1 MPAAVTATEN
11 VRLAELAASLSLA
24 TDIGLGVAPEHGER
38 SALLTVALAEAAGFD
53 ESEARDAFYVALLKT
68 VGCTGDEDFGVR
80 VLGEESGNW
89 IAHMA
94 GGSPAEFLGAMIKNV
109 GRGDAFPRRVG
120 KVLRALGKGPSVP
133 TRAHCEVGRLLAQRL
148 GLSERVTRAITQVF
162 ERWDGRGRPNRLK
175 GEAIDRVV
183 RLVQLAADAQAAR
196 RLFGTDETVALVR
209 RRAGG
214 GYDPKLVEIF
224 SRCAKTL
231 FAALEVPSVHDAV
244 IEAEPGEPVRLSGDA
259 LDAAIETVGQYA
271 DMKSRYTRGHS
282 AGVAA
287 LAARAAERLAPA
299 DAVVVRR
306 AGHLH
311 DVGRAGVVLDVW
323 DKPGP
328 LTETEWERARMHS
341 YFTERVLAR
350 LDALAPVPELAALAH
365 ERLDGRG
372 YHRRLPASGVPEGA
386 RLLAAADAFHA
397 MTEPR
402 PHRAAMTPERA
413 AEALRAE
420 AAAGRFD
427 RDAVE
432 AVIGAAGQPAAA
444 PERRTRAA
452 GLTDR
457 EVEVVRLLA
466 RGLTNKEIASALDI
480 SVKTAGHHVQH
491 IFEKA
496 GVTTRAAAALFAMQ
510 NGLVNLGA

>member
-1 MPAAVTATEN
+1 MRRVATTES

-24 TDIGLGVAPEHGER
+24 TDIGLGVALEHGER
-38 SALLTVALAEAAGFD
+38 SAVLAVALAEAAGCD

-80 VLGEESGNW
+80 ALGEDSGNW

-94 GGSPAEFLGAMIKNV
+94 GGSPAEFLGAIIKNV
-109 GRGDAFPRRVG
+109 GRHDPLPRRVG
-120 KVLRALGKGPSVP
+120 KVLHALRKGPGMP

-148 GLSERVTRAITQVF
+148 GLSARVAEAMSQVF
-162 ERWDGRGRPNRLK
+162 ERWDGRGRPHRLK

-183 RLVQLAADAQAAR
+183 RVVQLASDAQAAR
-196 RLFGTDETVALVR
+196 RLFGTDETVALLR

-224 SRCAKTL
+224 SRRASKL
-231 FAALEVPSVHDAV
+231 FAGLEVSSVHDALV
-244 IEAEPGEPVRLSGDA
+244 AAEPGEPVRVAGPA
-259 LDAAIETVGQYA
+259 LDAAIETVGQYG
-271 DMKSRYTRGHS
+271 DMKSRFTRGHS
-282 AGVAA
+282 AGVAT
-287 LAARAAERLAPA
+287 LAGQAAERQGLA
-299 DAVVVRR
+299 DAAVVRR

-311 DVGRAGVVLDVW
+311 DIGRAGVVLDIW

-328 LTETEWERARMHS
+328 LTEAERERVRMHS

-350 LDALAPVPELAALAH
+350 LDTLAPVAALAALAH
-365 ERLDGRG
+365 ERLDGAG
-372 YHRRLPASGVPEGA
+372 YHRRVGAPGVSQGA
-386 RLLAAADAFHA
+386 RILAAADVFHA
-397 MTEPR
+397 MTEAR
-402 PHRAAMTPERA
+402 PHRAALTVEQA
-413 AEALRAE
+413 AEGVRAE
-420 AAAGRFD
+420 ARAGRLD

-432 AVIGAAGQPAAA
+432 AVLAAAGQPADAGK
-444 PERRTRAA
+444 RTYPA

-466 RGLTNKEIASALDI
+466 RGLTNKEIANALDI

-491 IFEKA
+491 IFEKS
-496 GVTTRAAAALFAMQ
+496 GVTTRAAATLFAMQ
-510 NGLVNLGA
+510 QGLVEI